1 MKRIESGRLTL
12 EKADEGAP
20 KEGSAVTDT
29 RQGRMGKDQRVNES
43 VDAEKKNS
51 ALDNT
56 TDTGKTSE
64 RGKRNDTATPQ
75 STVSDGKVANNSA
88 SDQED
93 GV

>member
-1 MKRIESGRLTL
+1 MVVTHRSENRVQLESEKHQASVRLTWDN
-12 EKADEGAP
+12 EKKNWLLTAF
-20 KEGSAVTDT
+20 
-29 RQGRMGKDQRVNES
+29 
-43 VDAEKKNS
+43 EKKNS

>member
-1 MKRIESGRLTL
+1 MEGRNRAENLLKKVFGVEVGLT
-12 EKADEGAP
+12 AF
-20 KEGSAVTDT
+20 
-29 RQGRMGKDQRVNES
+29 
-43 VDAEKKNS
+43 EKKNS

-56 TDTGKTSE
+56 TVTGKTSE

>member
-1 MKRIESGRLTL
+1 MGQRKEDWLLT
-12 EKADEGAP
+12 AF
-20 KEGSAVTDT
+20 
-29 RQGRMGKDQRVNES
+29 
-43 VDAEKKNS
+43 EKKNS

-93 GV
+93 GVENGGVEEYVSVLGCESVQLRDNKNRTD